1 MGKAKYCEIN
11 NPMPASVPELQRKK
25 QERNARLADVA
36 AKAKVARAAEVKQL
50 KADWLARGKA
60 HHEEWN
66 AEQRRVVDAKR
77 TAQAEGNVFVP
88 AQPKVLLVVRVKG
101 INKVAPK
108 QKLILRLL
116 RLRQLHN
123 ATFVKVNKASL
134 SMLQKA
140 SAYITWGVPSRRTVQ
155 DLIYKRGYGKVN
167 RQRVR
172 LSDNAIV
179 GASLG
184 KHNVLCVEDVIDQ
197 VLTCGPAFKEVNNF
211 LWPFKLNTPKG
222 GYTYK
227 TKTYLNGGVTGNR
240 EAYTNQWVQKMI

>member
-11 NPMPASVPELQRKK
+11 NPMPSAVPELQRKK
-25 QERNARLADVA
+25 QERADRLA
-36 AKAKVARAAEVKQL
+36 KALTATRAARKTEVTNA

-60 HHEEWN
+60 HHENWN
-66 AEQRRVVDAKR
+66 AEQKRLVDAR
-77 TAQAEGNVFVP
+77 RSAQAEGNVFVP
-88 AQPKVLLVVRVKG
+88 AQPKVLLVCRVKG

-108 QKLILRLL
+108 QRLILRLL

-134 SMLQKA
+134 SMLQKV
-140 SAYITWGVPSRRTVQ
+140 SPYITWGIPSRRTVT

-172 LSDNAIV
+172 LSDNNIV
-179 GASLG
+179 GQNLG
-184 KHNVLCVEDVIDQ
+184 AHNVVCMEDVVDTI
-197 VLTCGPAFKEVNNF
+197 LNCGPAFKAVNNF

-222 GYTYK
+222 GYTLK
-227 TKTYLNGGVTGNR
+227 TKSYLNGGVTGNR
-240 EAYTNQWVQKMI
+240 EAYINQWVQKMI